1 MSFLFEKFLFSDK
14 KKVFYFRRGEFL
26 NIQTFDIKIPNMVI
40 FKRNSPGISEFP
52 HFLGPSSAVRFRRVS
67 AVTRGR
73 WTLPV
78 NRCCPTSGPG
88 SEV

>member
-52 HFLGPSSAVRFRRVS
+52 QFLGPSSAVRFGRVFQHPAVS
-67 AVTRGR
+67 AV
-73 WTLPV
+73 
-78 NRCCPTSGPG
+78 
-88 SEV
+88 